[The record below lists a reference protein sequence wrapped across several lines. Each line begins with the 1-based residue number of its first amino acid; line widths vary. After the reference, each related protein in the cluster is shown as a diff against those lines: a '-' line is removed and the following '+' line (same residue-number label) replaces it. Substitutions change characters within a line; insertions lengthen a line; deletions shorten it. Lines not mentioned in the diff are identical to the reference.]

1 MEGEIG
7 GPQHPWATEAEVEV
21 GGLQHPLAMVGEV
34 GDPHDS
40 WVRVGVVALEV

>member
-7 GPQHPWATEAEVEV
+7 GPQYPWVMEAEVEV
-21 GGLQHPLAMVGEV
+21 GGLQHPWVMVGEV

-40 WVRVGVVALEV
+40 WVMVGVGALEV

>member
-1 MEGEIG
+1 MEVEIG
-7 GPQHPWATEAEVEV
+7 GPQHPWVMEAEVEV
-21 GGLQHPLAMVGEV
+21 GGLQHPWVMVGEV